1 MKLFKKPVFAV
12 FLAIVVVIA
21 STLINTNVKFG
32 RKCRAVTDQFYGGTV
47 SRGTPEIS
55 IAEALEVICTE
66 AESLAVVADSCGADA
81 SAIRND
87 VSDLR
92 RSIQQEYFYGIRSSY
107 AALRSALTT
116 LLGQLTQADLDEQD
130 KETVTQCTA
139 SLSDAQNAIA
149 ASGYNDT
156 VRSFLRRYDHFPTN
170 LLATLAGVDYPE
182 TFA

>member
-12 FLAIVVVIA
+12 FLAIVVVFA

-32 RKCRAVTDQFYGGTV
+32 RKCRAVSDQFFAPTV
-47 SRGTPEIS
+47 TRGTPEIS

-66 AESLAVVADSCGADA
+66 AETLAVVADRCEADA
-81 SAIRND
+81 SAVRND
-87 VSDLR
+87 VSNLR
-92 RSIQQEYFYGIRSSY
+92 RSIQIENFYGIRSSY

-116 LLGQLTQADLDEQD
+116 LLGQLTQADLDKQNA
-130 KETVTQCTA
+130 ETVTQCTA

-156 VRSFLRRYDHFPTN
+156 VRSFLRRYDHFPTD
-170 LLATLAGVDYPE
+170 LLAKLAGVDMPE
-182 TFA
+182 TFS